1 MGVDNLRFVIYYL
14 ENYASDLNFQLS
26 HGSDFV
32 NYCTDETPEFED
44 DESAEAYIRK
54 LERFITE
61 LKARF
66 DYLTGKVTQD
76 EG

>member
-1 MGVDNLRFVIYYL
+1 MDVKKLQHVIYYL

-32 NYCTDETPEFED
+32 NYCTDETPEFD
-44 DESAEAYIRK
+44 KDEQAEAYITE
-54 LERFITE
+54 LERLITDFRDFFVLNDE
-61 LKARF
+61 E
-66 DYLTGKVTQD
+66 VTED

>member
-1 MGVDNLRFVIYYL
+1 MDVKKLRWVLYYL

-32 NYCTDETPEFED
+32 NYCTDETPEFDED
-44 DESAEAYIRK
+44 EQSEAYITE
-54 LERFITE
+54 LERLITDFRDFFVLNDE
-61 LKARF
+61 E
-66 DYLTGKVTQD
+66 VTED